1 LGVDMPWFSLGT
13 LTPTE
18 DWQSYPVDVVNSETF
33 KVIQHLTV
41 DPLNYCWITQ
51 YFPMDGQTSF
61 RRIYPNLEPRIIT
74 LPVPRDYRLQGAVV
88 RTLQIKRKFP
98 YYPAPWRIEIQVLY

>member
-1 LGVDMPWFSLGT
+1 MPWHSLGT

-18 DWQSYPVDVVNSETF
+18 EWQSYPVDVVDTETF

-41 DPLNYCWITQ
+41 DPFNYCWITQ
-51 YFPMDGQTSF
+51 YFPTDGQTSF

-74 LPVPRDYRLQGAVV
+74 LSVPRDYRLQGVV
-88 RTLQIKRKFP
+88 TRTLQIKRKLP
-98 YYPAPWRIEIQVLY
+98 YYPAPWQIEIQALY